1 MLQIECMNRSLKV
14 VSIPALVEQAGK
26 NTLENCLMTILLALA
41 MVSSEETVRENSL
54 HSTHSTKCY
63 LSKSMN
69 GLQTITTVVTLF
81 QFGFL
86 TSQCT

>member
-41 MVSSEETVRENSL
+41 MVSSEETVRETLYTQLTQQNVISL
-54 HSTHSTKCY
+54 K
-63 LSKSMN
+63 
-69 GLQTITTVVTLF
+69 V
-81 QFGFL
+81 
-86 TSQCT
+86 